1 MALAIGEVESPHVPQ
16 PVNIGVMGVE
26 HGIATS
32 RREGAHIFSEGVVPV
47 AGPVMDA
54 IVDRV
59 LDAATQ
65 RSRDDSGI
73 GEVGPENVR
82 AT

>member
-16 PVNIGVMGVE
+16 PINVAVMGVE
-26 HGIATS
+26 HGIAS
-32 RREGAHIFSEGVVPV
+32 GRGEGAHIFSEDAAPV
-47 AGPVMDA
+47 AGPIMDA

-65 RSRDDSGI
+65 GSGDDSGI

-82 AT
+82 AA